1 MKVTFECTYLPAD
14 DGDSYKTRKEIS
26 LTKSQGIRDA
36 WILIGRLASEEDDE
50 LIGTKKVKVDGMP

>member
-26 LTKSQGIRDA
+26 LTESQGIRDA
-36 WILIGRLASEEDDE
+36 WIILGRLASEGTDE
-50 LIGTKKVKVDGMP
+50 LIAVKKVKTDDLP

>member
-36 WILIGRLASEEDDE
+36 WIILGRLASEGTDE
-50 LIGTKKVKVDGMP
+50 LIAVKKVKTDDLP

>member
-26 LTKSQGIRDA
+26 FTESQGIRDA
-36 WILIGRLASEEDDE
+36 WIILGRLASEETDE
-50 LIGTKKVKVDGMP
+50 LIAVKKVKTDDLP